1 MVEKI
6 ENFINELSTIINPT
20 EYELFF
26 KNSKFD
32 FSQAEENHIVIIT
45 SPHGFIKEN
54 LKNKFLDIIKELY
67 IKMYNK
73 NVWSEFKIDK
83 SLSKDTELTLQSE
96 PAEVIRPSNSDGN
109 IVIFNENNFNE
120 KYTFENFVV
129 GDSNQFARA
138 SAWAVATNPGKHFN
152 PLFIYGGPGLGKTH
166 LMQAIGHYVRKHY
179 PKLKVVYIT
188 SEEFT
193 NKFINALTQK
203 KTHLFREKFQQIDI
217 LLIDD
222 IQFLVGKEQ
231 TQETFFHTFNSLHS
245 SGRQLIISSDK
256 PPKELS
262 SFEERLRSRMEW
274 GLQAD
279 IQQPRYETRLAILK
293 QLNEYNGSN
302 IESDALEF
310 IATNFKTDVRELEG
324 AFNKVFAFTKAYP
337 DADINIYKSIFK
349 DIIENG
355 EMHKNIPIPKI
366 IKAAGKY
373 LNIDTEQIMSNKR
386 DQPIAFGRQLAMY
399 LSKEICDY
407 PYKFI
412 GKAFNKDHSTVIHSC
427 KKIQEMIDTDHGLLE
442 TVNKIKKNI
451 LNERE

>member
-6 ENFINELSTIINPT
+6 ENFINELSKIINPT

-73 NVWSEFKIDK
+73 NVWIEFKIDK

>member
-6 ENFINELSTIINPT
+6 ENFINELSKIINPT

-73 NVWSEFKIDK
+73 IVWIEFKIDK